1 MNNDPE
7 LSLEIRLSSVAMV
20 YYKKSK
26 ILALHSRKKQPVI
39 LAKGYWVGKDEP
51 RINVENPDGYFNNA
65 KDLVDEHVKTK
76 KNQEFSIQQKI
87 LADNNSDKN
96 QFLAIDM
103 EYQFEQ
109 KSIKERT
116 ENKTRFDIVA
126 IDLVNNKIVLLEL
139 KQGFASSDGNSGVLA
154 HIKKYQEHI
163 NHLEFSASLIADIKS
178 ILRQKELLGIYQFS
192 TKTIIENLCNSSI
205 DFKVIFA
212 YKNHR
217 RKGTL
222 QKKIRQ

>member
-1 MNNDPE
+1 
-7 LSLEIRLSSVAMV
+7 
-20 YYKKSK
+20 
-26 ILALHSRKKQPVI
+26 
-39 LAKGYWVGKDEP
+39 
-51 RINVENPDGYFNNA
+51 
-65 KDLVDEHVKTK
+65 DLVDEHVKTK
-76 KNQEFSIQQKI
+76 KNHEFSIQQKI

-126 IDLVNNKIVLLEL
+126 IDLANNKIVLLEL
-139 KQGFASSDGNSGVLA
+139 KQGFASSDGNSGVLD

-178 ILRQKELLGIYQFS
+178 ILRQKELLGIYQFT
-192 TKTIIENLCNSSI
+192 TKAIIENLCNSSI

-212 YKNHR
+212 YKTIEEKERYKKKYGNDG
-217 RKGTL
+217 KTL
-222 QKKIRQ
+222 FINTSTQKYIIKTDDI